1 MSEEIEKR
9 AAEFGTK
16 KMRLEELRIAPEIGQ
31 RKSRWSPGLLR
42 KVSEVEVRAAN
53 KRMVVRIEE
62 DTGETIGWRYPD
74 VTIGSQKINI
84 TQEDAKK
91 IANTEVDI
99 PDDAVFD
106 SVRLLKRGSVGYTYT
121 VKWDHVVNGI
131 PVEGDFLVVK
141 INPETGEVTS
151 VIKNWS
157 VL

>member
-9 AAEFGTK
+9 AAEFATK

-106 SVRLLKRGSVGYTYT
+106 SVRLLKRGAVGYTYT

-151 VIKNWS
+151 VTKNWS

>member
-9 AAEFGTK
+9 AAEFVTK

-31 RKSRWSPGLLR
+31 RKSSWSPGLLR

-91 IANTEVDI
+91 IAKTEVDI

-106 SVRLLKRGSVGYTYT
+106 SVRLLKRGAVGYTYT

-151 VIKNWS
+151 VTKNWS